1 MGDIKERFEKFQRDA
16 KEKFQKIDDRLNL
29 SEKVEEGV
37 KAAAETTKKSVET
50 IKGGVEKLKDEAE
63 KTNIGKRAFE
73 VAEDT
78 YETVEET
85 AKKAW
90 DASESV
96 REAAEDVKE
105 NAEEVFGTATG
116 GVDDVLKNVRQ
127 KAGKAINVAS
137 EEAGKILGKTKKTFE
152 STAKG
157 VSKSVR
163 LGFGWTRTID
173 LALKTFQKTTERI
186 QERPLQA
193 FSTGASMIIGA
204 GFGFLFTGV
213 NSHWLLNSALP
224 SWSVQKAS
232 KLFTDYLKDQ
242 ESLVKKGNLSEAE
255 AERIKFERKIAKY
268 VGAPLLGAFSF
279 ASGAVMLTN
288 VLNPKKI
295 TGYPIDRLLG
305 RNPVLERLWFFGN
318 GMVCFKTSY
327 DFFMFSFEN
336 HEDLQEVVKEIKGMP
351 SQDGKIQ
358 S

>member
-1 MGDIKERFEKFQRDA
+1 MGDIKERFEKFQRNA
-16 KEKFQKIDDRLNL
+16 KEKFQKIDDRLDL
-29 SEKVEEGV
+29 SGKVGEGV
-37 KAAAETTKKSVET
+37 RAAAETTRKSVET
-50 IKGGVEKLKDEAE
+50 IKDGVEKLKDEAE
-63 KTNIGKRAFE
+63 KTNIGKKAVE

-78 YETVEET
+78 YETVEEA

-90 DASESV
+90 DSDSV

-105 NAEEVFGTATG
+105 NAEEVLETATDG
-116 GVDDVLKNVRQ
+116 LNDVLKNVRQ
-127 KAGKAINVAS
+127 KAGKTINAAS
-137 EEAGKILGKTKKTFE
+137 EEAEKILSKTKKTFA

-163 LGFGWTRTID
+163 LGFGWKRTID

-193 FSTGASMIIGA
+193 VSTGVSMIIGA
-204 GFGFLFTGV
+204 GFGLVFTGV

-224 SWSVQKAS
+224 SWSVQKAG
-232 KLFTDYLKDQ
+232 KLFTDYLKGQ

-305 RNPVLERLWFFGN
+305 GNPSLERIWFFGN

-327 DFFMFSFEN
+327 DFFMFSFE
-336 HEDLQEVVKEIKGMP
+336 DYDDVQEIVKEIKEML
-351 SQDGKIQ
+351 SQNGEVQ